1 MSTDL
6 RIYDI
11 ERMLMLRRAMQRV
24 ETLSPVESV
33 FDCACNTGFWLG
45 QAQRWAPQA
54 DLVGVDMDAAS
65 VQTGRSMRTGIEL
78 HHGDCRDILSNL
90 DRQFDMILCMG
101 VLYYYY
107 DIEGFLTKLAQ
118 HCRVGM
124 LVDTVVMRE
133 TENTTADVETP
144 RVVTL
149 QNKPN
154 GMTRAAAETR
164 SQVRIP
170 NRAALEQTLRSH
182 GFYTRRI
189 DDYSGAYAESVGGR
203 RGHPLECIGVLAL
216 RRENARAADR
226 SWSGWANTMLEGRV
240 VNTAYSGGEPPARQ
254 AADRGPVLVSDD

>member
-1 MSTDL
+1 
-6 RIYDI
+6 
-11 ERMLMLRRAMQRV
+11 MLRRAIKFV

-45 QAQRWAPQA
+45 QAQRWAPEA
-54 DLVGVDMDAAS
+54 DLVGVDTDATS
-65 VQTGRSMRTGIEL
+65 VQTGRSMHAGIEL
-78 HHGDCRDILSNL
+78 HHGDCRNILTNL

-133 TENTTADVETP
+133 PEAAIADVETP
-144 RVVTL
+144 RVVAL
-149 QNKPN
+149 QNQPN
-154 GMTRAAAETR
+154 EMTRAAAETR
-164 SQVRIP
+164 GQVRIP
-170 NRAALEQTLRSH
+170 NRAALEKTLRSY

-189 DDYSGAYAESVGGR
+189 DYYTGTYDESVGGR
-203 RGHPLECIGVLAL
+203 LGHPLECIGVLAV
-216 RRENARAADR
+216 RRENARSADR

-240 VNTAYSGGEPPARQ
+240 VNTAYGAGEPPAQQ
-254 AADRGPVLVSDD
+254 AADRDPALIADD